1 MVNILIWFGD
11 GEKGG
16 SYVFYELN
24 PRDKN
29 EVENYNISNII
40 VKDYTVIKNENE
52 VLFLPGSSFEIKDIQ
67 KSMNIGGIN
76 TCKIILGYIGKFN
89 KDFYEIYNKFFMK

>member
-40 VKDYTVIKNENE
+40 VKDYSVIKNENE

-67 KSMNIGGIN
+67 KSVNIDGIN